1 MSYLG
6 TGAHHLTASPR
17 LLSHRRCRHGPHR
30 LYSSALPRD
39 GLAAFSPACSANG
52 ASLALCANAVASVPQ
67 RERELGRM
75 RPLYDYSYRPPG
87 LIYPRPCHIH
97 PHWIRGSVVHPRV
110 HHARHAAP
118 PGNFDV
124 AMRCPSG
131 VGRKLDPVLH
141 TSAHAPQPPGRE
153 RCARPGA
160 SRPLLARALRE
171 TGRPRAPG
179 QVHLGALAQ

>member
-1 MSYLG
+1 MAPPQSALVPTDFLRY
-6 TGAHHLTASPR
+6 
-17 LLSHRRCRHGPHR
+17 RCLPHR
-30 LYSSALPRD
+30 HIAA
-39 GLAAFSPACSANG
+39 LAATPPMPPRSSPLLLVRATKRRPRC
-52 ASLALCANAVASVPQ
+52 LQPRVQ
-67 RERELGRM
+67 RQTGVIGLVCKCGRQRAARGGELERM

-124 AMRCPSG
+124 AMRCPSS

-160 SRPLLARALRE
+160 SRPF
-171 TGRPRAPG
+171 
-179 QVHLGALAQ
+179 